1 MTATTAHAAAAESLA
16 PPPATFVTVTFADT
30 GKSFRAR
37 TADSLLEGLRRLGVG
52 GVPVGCR
59 GGGCGVCR
67 VEVISGR
74 WQAFRPMGA
83 DHVSAADRAEG
94 RVLACC
100 IRPTEDLTIRA
111 LGKIRKAVAR
121 V

>member
-1 MTATTAHAAAAESLA
+1 MSAICAGEVSFEARPS
-16 PPPATFVTVTFADT
+16 PTFVTVTFAET
-30 GKSFRAR
+30 GKSFRCR
-37 TADSLLEGLRRLGVG
+37 TAESLLDGMRRLGVAG
-52 GVPVGCR
+52 IPVGCR

-67 VEVISGR
+67 IEVVSGG
-74 WQAFRPMGA
+74 WQAFRPMSA

-100 IRPTEDLTIRA
+100 IRPAEDLTIRA
-111 LGKIRKAVAR
+111 VGKIRKAVAR